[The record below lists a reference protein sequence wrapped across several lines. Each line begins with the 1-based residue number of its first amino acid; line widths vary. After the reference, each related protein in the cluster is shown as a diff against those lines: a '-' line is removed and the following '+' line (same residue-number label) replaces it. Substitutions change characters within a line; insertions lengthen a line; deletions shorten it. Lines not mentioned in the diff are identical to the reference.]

1 MVGAR
6 LGAYVQWKGDHMT
19 LEAEMGL
26 RAKGILE
33 ACRGLP
39 CHISML
45 DSRLL
50 GCRGCKFLCVKPPA
64 W

>member
-1 MVGAR
+1 
-6 LGAYVQWKGDHMT
+6 MT